1 MRTRYRRLA
10 LIFVLAV
17 SGSSAAA
24 QERIEVSSAGLALD
38 RPAGWHTGTI
48 ADVQRN
54 RENVRLADSEF
65 QAAMVSRSA
74 LPIVVLTKYPE
85 PHPSLNPSIQITL
98 RPGLAGTPTQLLT
111 AALEP
116 MRKAMANFRIV
127 APVQA
132 VKVSGWPAAR
142 VRTSYTL
149 KNAAGQSFDIMSRL
163 WLIPRGRLMF
173 LVGMSGSQT
182 GSEVC
187 EAEFASALTSIN
199 IQP

>member
-1 MRTRYRRLA
+1 MRIRYRRLA

-24 QERIEVSSAGLALD
+24 QERIEIPSAGLSLD
-38 RPAGWHTGTI
+38 RPAGWHTGTM

-85 PHPSLNPSIQITL
+85 PHPTLNPSIQITL

-116 MRKAMANFRIV
+116 MRTAMANFRIV
-127 APVQA
+127 QPVHA
-132 VKVSGWPAAR
+132 LKVSGWPAAH

-149 KNAAGQSFDIMSRL
+149 KNAAGQSFDILSRL

-173 LVGMSGSQT
+173 LVGMSASQT
-182 GSEVC
+182 GPDVC
-187 EAEFASALTSIN
+187 EAEFASALTSID
-199 IQP
+199 IRP